1 MDRNLNGMT
10 CILKLWRVD
19 EDKVA
24 TKDIEDDAM
33 IHGKEASFETGESV
47 ILLVWPDGI
56 DV

>member
-47 ILLVWPDGI
+47 ILLVWPDRI